1 MKIFAIENSYA
12 RNNKKA
18 GCTLYKPSA
27 PVVFLKADTALLK
40 NSKPFFI
47 PDWSEDVTFG
57 AALVVRICR
66 LGKSVPERFARR
78 YYDAVTVGVDFTA
91 RDVLRKLRSEGLPWE
106 LSKSFDGAA
115 AIGEW
120 VDVENFSDIQALS
133 FRLDING
140 ATVQKGCTSEMLFKV
155 DEMVAYISKF
165 FTLKTGDILYTG
177 TLSDEG
183 VPHIDDHMTGYI
195 EDRKVL
201 EFNCK

>member
-18 GCTLYKPSA
+18 GCTLYKPST

-47 PDWSEDVTFG
+47 PDWSEDVTYG

-66 LGKSVPERFARR
+66 LGKSVPVRFARR